1 MPWQKKFD
9 IDQTL
14 NKAMHTFWMHGYE
27 ATSMAQLT
35 RAMNINRGSL
45 YDTYGDKRALF
56 ILALKRYDQNIR
68 KARLQT
74 LKSKHDPVKAIHSL
88 FDDWIK
94 EILSNESQRGCFL
107 TNTALELSAHDEE
120 IGRIVAKSQKAIE
133 YFFLDNIKQAQ
144 NMEQLSTALD
154 PGQVSKSLLASLI
167 GMLVLSRSRPD
178 PKLLKAIA
186 QDALSRL

>member
-1 MPWQKKFD
+1 
-9 IDQTL
+9 
-14 NKAMHTFWMHGYE
+14 
-27 ATSMAQLT
+27 
-35 RAMNINRGSL
+35 MNINRGSL

-74 LKSKHDPVKAIHSL
+74 LKSKHDPVKAIHTL

-133 YFFLDNIKQAQ
+133 QFFLDNIKQAQ
-144 NMEQLSTALD
+144 NMGQLSTDLD
-154 PGQVSKSLLASLI
+154 PSQVSKSLLASLI